1 MLPTFKQSIL
11 VLSFLRKVIA
21 KKRAKKLVKRL
32 VIEIITHWSLEI
44 HDASYVHTKRL
55 KVCRTTDLL
64 VVFKTKDNILLTF
77 FHSSRKYWIHNVW
90 WLRLKKESD
99 KEREKIRM
107 TGIDLS
113 RLSWNFFDHAFVKEK
128 NWENTTCKFNFKA
141 EKLIPVRWVLD
152 Q

>member
-11 VLSFLRKVIA
+11 VLSFLRKMIA

-55 KVCRTTDLL
+55 KVCRITDL
-64 VVFKTKDNILLTF
+64 VFKTKDNILLTF
-77 FHSSRKYWIHNVW
+77 FHSSRKYWIHNNVW
-90 WLRLKKESD
+90 WLRFKKESD

-113 RLSWNFFDHAFVKEK
+113 RLSLNFFDHAFFTEK
-128 NWENTTCKFNFKA
+128 NWENTRCKFNFKA